1 MDDSESPHAGVKNAY
16 FFPHIFRYMIKA
28 QKFQNLTPLK
38 MPISPAPRWTSNP
51 GIGLLKRP
59 VLSKMPSLTKD

>member
-1 MDDSESPHAGVKNAY
+1 
-16 FFPHIFRYMIKA
+16 MIKA